1 MKIKHEKIFCGPS
14 KMLENISCPI
24 KLYLK
29 YLMTSTKTLRA
40 PSYILNVRFLSQQIH
55 YLHSKI
61 HCKVDESLFAS
72 VFTLNNL
79 FCDSATFLPQ
89 NPFLFLC
96 LFVENSTLS
105 QFIFHHFLFTTTLS
119 EMSHHQGFRHKKIF
133 NLSLLPKMSWEQIPT
148 MVQDFKCHKI
158 PTPTSE

>member
-14 KMLENISCPI
+14 KMLENISWPI

-40 PSYILNVRFLSQQIH
+40 PSYILNVRSLSQQIH

-61 HCKVDESLFAS
+61 HCTIDESLFAS

-105 QFIFHHFLFTTTLS
+105 QFIFHHFLFTKTLS

-133 NLSLLPKMSWEQIPT
+133 NLSLLPKM
-148 MVQDFKCHKI
+148 
-158 PTPTSE
+158 

>member
-14 KMLENISCPI
+14 KILENISWPI
-24 KLYLK
+24 KLCLK
-29 YLMTSTKTLRA
+29 YFMTSTKTLRT
-40 PSYILNVRFLSQQIH
+40 PFYILNVRSLSQEIH

-61 HCKVDESLFAS
+61 HCTIDESLFAS

-79 FCDSATFLPQ
+79 FI
-89 NPFLFLC
+89 
-96 LFVENSTLS
+96 
-105 QFIFHHFLFTTTLS
+105 FINIYLHHFLLTKNLS

-133 NLSLLPKMSWEQIPT
+133 NLSLLPKMSREQTPT

-158 PTPTSE
+158 PTPTSV